1 METDKP
7 PYVYLLGVGG
17 MGMAPLARFLVDKGY
32 AVFGWDDFATEERK
46 KQLSFI
52 RWQKTVPNGCA
63 VCVYSSAVDEDNALR
78 KAASAVCP
86 CVPRG
91 AFVAQVLKNERLC
104 AICGSHGKSTTTAY
118 LIHFFKQHDIP
129 VNYLGGAEFRG
140 DAYEVGCGKYE
151 NVWTLLELDE
161 SDGTIEDFSPDVT
174 VILNTDW
181 DHPRRY
187 PTAEAYRKVFENLAL
202 RTKKC
207 VISNEDFPQL
217 HTERLRIP
225 PASTFLE
232 FDAAAAG
239 VAFRYLTGQTATASD
254 VASFQGVKRRQEVL
268 LQTSHLK
275 VLSDY
280 AHHPSELK
288 ELLQVLEQEKTA
300 LVIAF
305 EPHRASRLKCYF
317 EGFVRELKHCPKVFI
332 HPLYEAFEAV
342 DCNEKTLLDALPNAQ
357 PSEQLKP
364 EEYVACEQPTTLVFA
379 GAGKIDKYARRWL
392 EQWMQAVAEFFATR
406 GVVLETNVSLRNASL
421 MGIGGSALFYCEP
434 RSMYELQ
441 TLLRECR
448 RIGFVIF
455 PLGGG
460 SNVLIPEDR
469 IDGVVVRMNE
479 GCWDF
484 CTFGIKAIN
493 PNTSK
498 GEIVNFL
505 KAPISETVGETSEAV
520 YVHVGC
526 GTCMQA
532 FLDAA
537 EARGVG
543 GFEFL
548 DGIPG
553 TVGGALAVNAG
564 TGGQGIL
571 DVAEQVVWVDENGTV
586 RVTAH
591 SELNYGYRCCET
603 FQNGVVV
610 SVLLKG
616 YRSTTEDIRQ
626 KRSELRKKRTQSQ
639 PKGKT
644 LGCFFK
650 NPPSCSAGQLL
661 DQCGV
666 KGKRVGEIFV
676 SAQHANFIINNGN
689 GRFDDVIRLVKQLRT
704 MVHERSGVWLEP
716 EVRILGRH
724 WEEFL

>member
-1 METDKP
+1 
-7 PYVYLLGVGG
+7 
-17 MGMAPLARFLVDKGY
+17 MAPLARFLVDKGY
-32 AVFGWDDFATEERK
+32 AVSGWDDFATEERK

-63 VCVYSSAVDEDNALR
+63 VCVYSSAVDGDNALR

-91 AFVAQVLKNERLC
+91 AFVAQLLKNECLC

-140 DAYEVGCGKYE
+140 NAYEVGCGKYE

-187 PTAEAYRKVFENLAL
+187 ETAETYRKVFENLAL

-217 HTERLRIP
+217 HAERLRIP
-225 PASTFLE
+225 SAPTFLE
-232 FDAAAAG
+232 FDAAVAG

-280 AHHPSELK
+280 AHHPNELK
-288 ELLQVLEQEKTA
+288 ELLRVLEQEKTA
-300 LVIAF
+300 LVVAF

-364 EEYVACEQPTTLVFA
+364 EDYIACEQPTTLAFV

-392 EQWMQAVAEFFATR
+392 EQWMQAVKEFFATR

-448 RIGFVIF
+448 RIGLKVL

-460 SNVLIPEDR
+460 SNVLIPENR

-479 GCWDF
+479 DCWDF
-484 CTFGIKAIN
+484 CTFGIKAID

-498 GEIVNFL
+498 GEIINFL
-505 KAPISETVGETSEAV
+505 EVPPSQALTETSKAL

-571 DVAEQVVWVDENGTV
+571 DVAEQVIWIDADGTV

-591 SELNYGYRCCET
+591 SKLNYGYRCCET
-603 FQNGVVV
+603 FQNGVIV

-616 YRSTTEDIRQ
+616 YRSTTERIRQ
-626 KRSELRKKRTQSQ
+626 RRAELRKKREQSQ

-676 SAQHANFIINNGN
+676 SEQHANFIINNGN
-689 GRFDDVIRLVKQLRT
+689 GRFEDVIRLVKQLRT

-716 EVRILGRH
+716 EVRILGKS
-724 WEEFL
+724 WDEFL

>member
-1 METDKP
+1 
-7 PYVYLLGVGG
+7 
-17 MGMAPLARFLVDKGY
+17 MAPLARFLVDKGY

-52 RWQKTVPNGCA
+52 RWQKAVPVGCD
-63 VCVYSSAVDEDNALR
+63 VCVYSSAVDGDNALR

-91 AFVAQVLKNERLC
+91 AFVAQLLKNERLC
-104 AICGSHGKSTTTAY
+104 VVCGSHGKSTTTAY

-129 VNYLGGAEFRG
+129 VNYLGGAEFQG
-140 DAYEVGCGKYE
+140 NTYEVGCGKYE

-187 PTAEAYRKVFENLAL
+187 ASAEAYRKVFENLAL

-217 HTERLRIP
+217 HAEQLRIP
-225 PASTFLE
+225 FAPTFLE

-239 VAFRYLTGQTATASD
+239 VAFRYLTGQTVTASD
-254 VASFQGVKRRQEVL
+254 IASFPGVKRRQEVL

-288 ELLQVLEQEKTA
+288 ELLRVLEQEKTA

-364 EEYVACEQPTTLVFA
+364 EDYIACEYPTTLAFV
-379 GAGKIDKYARRWL
+379 GAGKIDKYARRWV
-392 EQWMQAVAEFFATR
+392 EQWIEAVKEFFATC

-421 MGIGGSALFYCEP
+421 MGIGGSALFACEP
-434 RSMYELQ
+434 KNLHELQ

-448 RIGFVIF
+448 RIGLVIF

-460 SNVLIPEDR
+460 SNVLIPENR

-479 GCWDF
+479 DFLDF
-484 CTFGIKAIN
+484 CTFGAKTIA
-493 PNTSK
+493 PNTS
-498 GEIVNFL
+498 EEAIVNFL
-505 KAPISETVGETSEAV
+505 EVPPSQAVTETSEVLYV
-520 YVHVGC
+520 YVGC

-571 DVAEQVVWVDENGTV
+571 DVAEQVIWIDADGTV

-603 FQNGVVV
+603 FQNGVIV

-616 YRSTTEDIRQ
+616 YCSTTESIQQR
-626 KRSELRKKRTQSQ
+626 RAELRKKREGSQ

-650 NPPSCSAGQLL
+650 NPPSYSAGQLL

-676 SAQHANFIINNGN
+676 SEQHANFIINNGN
-689 GRFDDVIRLVKQLRT
+689 GRFEDVIRLVKQLRT
-704 MVHERSGVWLEP
+704 MVHKRSGVWLEP
-716 EVRILGRH
+716 EVRILGKS
-724 WEEFL
+724 WDEFL

>member
-1 METDKP
+1 
-7 PYVYLLGVGG
+7 
-17 MGMAPLARFLVDKGY
+17 MAPLARFLVDKGY
-32 AVFGWDDFATEERK
+32 GVFGWDDFATEERK
-46 KQLSFI
+46 RQLSFVH
-52 RWQKTVPNGCA
+52 WQKIVPVGCD
-63 VCVYSSAVDEDNALR
+63 VCVYSSAVDEGNALW

-91 AFVAQVLKNERLC
+91 AFVAQLLKNERLC
-104 AICGSHGKSTTTAY
+104 VVCGSHGKSTTTAY

-129 VNYLGGAEFRG
+129 VNYLGGAEFQG
-140 DAYEVGCGKYE
+140 NAYEVGCGKHE

-161 SDGTIEDFSPDVT
+161 SDGTIEGFSPDVA
-174 VILNTDW
+174 VVLNTDW

-187 PTAEAYRKVFENLAL
+187 ASAETYRQTFASLAA

-207 VISNEDFPQL
+207 VISNENFPLL
-217 HTERLRIP
+217 HAERLRIP
-225 PASTFLE
+225 SAPTFLE

-254 VASFQGVKRRQEVL
+254 VTSFPGVKRRQEVL
-268 LQTSHLK
+268 LQTQHLK

-288 ELLQVLEQEKTA
+288 ELLRVLEQEKTA
-300 LVIAF
+300 LVVAF

-317 EGFVRELKHCPKVFI
+317 EDFVRELKHCPKVYL

-342 DCNEKTLLDALPNAQ
+342 DCNEKKLLEAIPNAQ
-357 PSEQLKP
+357 PLEQLKP
-364 EEYVACEQPTTLVFA
+364 EEYIACQQPTTLAFV
-379 GAGKIDKYARRWL
+379 GAGKIDRHARRWV
-392 EQWMQAVAEFFATR
+392 ERWTQAVSDFFATR
-406 GVVLETNVSLRNASL
+406 GVVLKTNVSLRNASL

-434 RSMYELQ
+434 KSLHELR

-448 RIGFVIF
+448 RIGLKIL

-460 SNVLIPEDR
+460 SNVLIPENR
-469 IDGVVVRMNE
+469 IDGVVVRTNADFL
-479 GCWDF
+479 DF
-484 CTFGIKAIN
+484 CTFGAKTIEPNASEKAI
-493 PNTSK
+493 
-498 GEIVNFL
+498 INFL
-505 KAPISETVGETSEAV
+505 EVPPSQTDGETSEAL

-526 GTCMQA
+526 GTGTQA

-537 EARGVG
+537 EARGIG
-543 GFEFL
+543 GFEVL

-571 DVAEQVVWVDENGTV
+571 DVAEQVVWVDENGEV

-591 SELNYGYRCCET
+591 SELDYGYRRCET
-603 FQNGVVV
+603 FQGGVIV
-610 SVLLKG
+610 SALLKG
-616 YRSTTEDIRQ
+616 YRSTTEHIRQ
-626 KRSELRKKRTQSQ
+626 KRSESHKKREQSQ

-650 NPPSCSAGQLL
+650 NPQSCSAGQLL
-661 DQCGV
+661 EQCGA
-666 KGKRVGEIFV
+666 KGKREGEIFV
-676 SAQHANFIINNGN
+676 SSKHANFIINNGN
-689 GRFDDVIRLVKQLRT
+689 GRFVDVIRLVKSLRT
-704 MVHERSGVWLEP
+704 AVHERSGVWLEP
-716 EVRILGRH
+716 EVRILGRP